1 MTTDP
6 YHMRRPDLA
15 EARAALVQLYGPGA
29 EDRWQRLL
37 TRAGLSGRETDPD
50 AIRRVAEAMQATDP
64 VMALSGRSLLIRVNT
79 YEYLLAASEIISE
92 AG

>member
-15 EARAALVQLYGPGA
+15 EARAAIEKLYGPGA
-29 EDRWQRLL
+29 DERWQKLL
-37 TRAGLSGRETDPD
+37 VKAGLSGRETDPD
-50 AIRRVAEAMQATDP
+50 AVRRIAEAMQATDP
-64 VMALSGRSLLIRVNT
+64 VTALSGRSLLIRVNT
-79 YEYLLAASEIISE
+79 YEYLLAASEIIAD